1 MNHTNLN
8 KYLSY
13 RDLELNGY
21 DLRQLSIES
30 NDSKEEI
37 YVKEKP
43 LNWSIFEEREQTDK
57 STSSNW
63 LKGYI
68 SKN

>member
-1 MNHTNLN
+1 M
-8 KYLSY
+8 SY

-37 YVKEKP
+37 YVKKKP